1 MRISL
6 MSRKFA
12 PFSLPPQKRPILVFI
27 RMKIMEMKI
36 IKSDKNVFLLN
47 TQSYRPILAPSKIGN
62 FAWSLYLCKWAYFYS
77 CQLQTSYQCIQNIV
91 AIVIH
96 GGHTHIML
104 WGRGHKGG
112 NHKNIWKF
120 RQEKYLPLKVI
131 SFIFHIFLLL
141 NYWIMSFILKYLT
154 THGYYYRYVLKI
166 IVIFTFYLFSPLLIK
181 WGLAGCSFFVLF
193 TAFLGIF
200 QPCSF
205 FMSQKSLYTLF
216 MPSACIRKKHFY
228 LHFIFSLTHF
238 T

>member
-1 MRISL
+1 MYSYLTLSNIGLFSPHLRSAISRGAYIYASGRI
-6 MSRKFA
+6 
-12 PFSLPPQKRPILVFI
+12 FI
-27 RMKIMEMKI
+27 HVSYKPVISQLKAEK
-36 IKSDKNVFLLN
+36 LLIY
-47 TQSYRPILAPSKIGN
+47 TESAV
-62 FAWSLYLCKWAYFYS
+62 YS
-77 CQLQTSYQCIQNIV
+77 EHRGHRHSND
-91 AIVIH
+91 
-96 GGHTHIML
+96 GHTHIML

-112 NHKNIWKF
+112 NHKNIWKI
-120 RQEKYLPLKVI
+120 RHENYLPLKVI

-181 WGLAGCSFFVLF
+181 WGFAGCSFFVLF

-216 MPSACIRKKHFY
+216 VV
-228 LHFIFSLTHF
+228 LV
-238 T
+238 